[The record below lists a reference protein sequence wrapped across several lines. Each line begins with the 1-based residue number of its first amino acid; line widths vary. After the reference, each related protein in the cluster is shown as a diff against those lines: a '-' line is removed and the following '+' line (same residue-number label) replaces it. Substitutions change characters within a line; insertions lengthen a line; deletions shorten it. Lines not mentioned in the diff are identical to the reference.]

1 MTSIPSFAATC
12 LSFRHPSVD
21 ASVCS
26 RPRERADALHFP
38 FVVSTRSRQHNT
50 KTIFF
55 QIKILLCAAFGVEEI
70 LFRYGI
76 SAPATAYGE
85 TVIKTTGRN
94 LHHGDSSKNRK
105 KWKPERVRR
114 VVTNHRE
121 SAAVVDANHHIM
133 A

>member
-1 MTSIPSFAATC
+1 MPLFSTPVGRRLSLQPPARARRRAS
-12 LSFRHPSVD
+12 LSFRRLDSL
-21 ASVCS
+21 AT
-26 RPRERADALHFP
+26 A
-38 FVVSTRSRQHNT
+38 QHQNN
-50 KTIFF
+50 FF
-55 QIKILLCAAFGVEEI
+55 SNQSKILLCAAFGVEEI